1 MPAFF
6 QRFVSDFFQHRYGQL
21 EHRRAVH
28 VQIRFAGG
36 APPKVPGTH
45 RMSDWLPSAC
55 RRWPGCLGFARRQH
69 HGAGAV
75 AEQHAG
81 GAVVEIE
88 NAREHFG
95 ADHQH
100 VLVHAG
106 ADEAS
111 AVDSAYTK
119 PLHTAARRRRR
130 RCW

>member
-1 MPAFF
+1 MY
-6 QRFVSDFFQHRYGQL
+6 RTLRR
-21 EHRRAVH
+21 RRAAKGARHAQDVRLAAIG
-28 VQIRFAGG
+28 VQAV
-36 APPKVPGTH
+36 A
-45 RMSDWLPSAC
+45 RMP
-55 RRWPGCLGFARRQH
+55 GFARRQH